1 MNALF
6 SKGISLALIGVGL
19 IVLFW
24 NTALFLEGFYAG
36 ENIEINESLEESSTA
51 TSSPYSKIQVT
62 KKKLPLYST
71 APDVGE
77 KIGDIAI
84 PRLERSL
91 PIIEGTSNAV
101 LRKGVGHFSSS
112 VLPGEKNN
120 CIISGH
126 RDTVFRRLGE
136 IKLHDPLIV
145 TTEAGQFL
153 YKVKRI
159 RIVDADDSTVMSPRP
174 RATLTVTTCYPF
186 YFLGNAPQ
194 RYVIVAELVKSTRM

>member
-6 SKGISLALIGVGL
+6 SKGISLALIGIGL
-19 IVLFW
+19 VVLFW
-24 NTALFLEGFYAG
+24 NTALFLQGFYAG
-36 ENIEINESLEESSTA
+36 ENVVSHSELEDYSSA
-51 TSSPYSKIQVT
+51 TSSSYSKILVT
-62 KKKLPLYST
+62 KKKLPLYSST
-71 APDVGE
+71 PNVGE
-77 KIGDIAI
+77 EIGHITI
-84 PRLERSL
+84 PRLERSF
-91 PIIEGTSNAV
+91 PIFEGTSNAV

-136 IKLHDPLIV
+136 IKLHDSLIV

-159 RIVDADDSTVMSPRP
+159 RIVDADDTTVMTPRP
-174 RATLTVTTCYPF
+174 KATLTVTTCYPF